1 MTMEMTWDE
10 WKLMRK
16 DLRRRFGQT
25 GWILLVYY
33 AIMNAA
39 VGIAVFVEAMVKM
52 MVQFSSG
59 NYDIM
64 EVVMDAAGGGWGYFV
79 AAAIGMIILLLWKKP
94 KYFREEIMEKGKPMT
109 VGSFFAILCIFLS
122 GQMIFQLLATVCELL
137 LNVFGLSMMEGLNE
151 LSIDTDTFSLFLYAG
166 ILAPITEE
174 ILFRGLI
181 QRSLMPYGKK
191 FAIFCS
197 AFTFGIFHGS
207 PIQSPYAFLV
217 GLVLG
222 YVASEYSILW
232 AMVLHMINN
241 LVIAD
246 ILSRLTSGLPENIA
260 NLIIWFVIA
269 AFTVAAIIIAIVKR
283 KQISDY
289 LRQEKIPGTYFR
301 CFFSSAGIITLMIV
315 MGLNMLLTLF
325 MIIKPL

>member
-1 MTMEMTWDE
+1 MEMTWDE

-16 DLRRRFGQT
+16 DLRRRFSST

-33 AIMNAA
+33 GIMNVAVGAA
-39 VGIAVFVEAMVKM
+39 VFAESIVKM
-52 MVQFSSG
+52 MAQISSG
-59 NYDIM
+59 NFDGM
-64 EVVMDAAGGGWGYFV
+64 TEVSGGGWGYFV
-79 AAAIGMIILLLWKKP
+79 AAAVGLIILLLWKKP
-94 KYFREEIMEKGKPMT
+94 RYFREEIMEKGKPMT

-122 GQMIFQLLATVCELL
+122 GQMVFQILATVVELV
-137 LNVFGLSMMEGLNE
+137 LNVFGLSMLEGLNE
-151 LSIDTDTFSLFLYAG
+151 LSMDTDEFSMFLYAG
-166 ILAPITEE
+166 ILAPIIEE

-181 QRSLMPYGKK
+181 QRSLLPYGRK

-207 PIQSPYAFLV
+207 PIQSPYAFVV

-246 ILSRLTSGLPENIA
+246 MLSRLTSGLSDTA
-260 NLIIWFVIA
+260 AGLIITAVIA
-269 AFTVAAIIIAIVKR
+269 AFTLAAIIIAIVKH
-283 KQISDY
+283 KQIGEY
-289 LRQEKIPGTYFR
+289 LNQEKIPGAYLR

-315 MGLNMLLTLF
+315 MGLNMLMTLF
-325 MIIKPL
+325 LIIKPL

>member
-1 MTMEMTWDE
+1 MEMTWDE
-10 WKLMRK
+10 WKVLRK
-16 DLRRRFGQT
+16 DLRRKFGRT
-25 GWILLVYY
+25 GWTLLIYY

-39 VGIAVFVEAMVKM
+39 VGAAVFVEAMVKM
-52 MVQFSSG
+52 MVQISAG
-59 NYDIM
+59 NFDTM
-64 EVVMDAAGGGWGYFV
+64 MDTAMDAAGGGWGYFV
-79 AAAIGMIILLLWKKP
+79 AAAIGIIILLLWKKP
-94 KYFREEIMEKGKPMT
+94 AYFRDELLEKGRPMT

-197 AFTFGIFHGS
+197 ALTFGIFHGS
-207 PIQSPYAFLV
+207 PIQSPYAFIV

-222 YVASEYSILW
+222 YVAAEYSILW

-246 ILSRLTSGLPENIA
+246 MLSRITSGLPETAA
-260 NLIIWFVIA
+260 NLIVWLVLL
-269 AFTVAAIIIAIVKR
+269 AFTVAAIIIIIVKR
-283 KQISDY
+283 RQISQY
-289 LRQEKIPGTYFR
+289 LHQEKIPGAYLR
-301 CFFSSAGIITLMIV
+301 CFFSSAGIITLMII

>member
-1 MTMEMTWDE
+1 MEMTWDE
-10 WKLMRK
+10 WKVLRK
-16 DLRRRFGQT
+16 DLRRRFSST

-33 AIMNAA
+33 GIMNVA
-39 VGIAVFVEAMVKM
+39 VGVAVFVESMVKM
-52 MVQFSSG
+52 MVELSSG
-59 NYDIM
+59 NIDAMM
-64 EVVMDAAGGGWGYFV
+64 EVATDAAGSAWGYFV
-79 AAAIGMIILLLWKKP
+79 AAAIGTAILLLWKKP

-122 GQMIFQLLATVCELL
+122 GQMVFQILATVFELV
-137 LNVFGLSMMEGLNE
+137 LNVFGLSMLEGMNE
-151 LSIDTDTFSLFLYAG
+151 LAMDTDEFSMFLYAG
-166 ILAPITEE
+166 ILAPVTEE

-181 QRSLMPYGKK
+181 QKSLMPYGKK

-197 AFTFGIFHGS
+197 AFTFGIFHGNL
-207 PIQSPYAFLV
+207 IQSPYAFAV

-246 ILSRLTSGLPENIA
+246 MLSRLTSGLPETAA
-260 NLIIWFVIA
+260 NLIVWFVIA
-269 AFTVAAIIIAIVKR
+269 AFTLAAIIIAIVKR
-283 KQISDY
+283 RRIGEY
-289 LRQEKIPGTYFR
+289 LHQEKISGAYLR
-301 CFFSSAGIITLMIV
+301 CFFSSAGIITLTIV

-325 MIIKPL
+325 LIIKPL